1 MERADSTAIR
11 DAQKGDANKFANPE
25 LKKEI
30 KINNSDPALLSQH
43 HKHKLDLIIEEVR
56 HLLKSDPD

>member
-1 MERADSTAIR
+1 MELSDYIAISSEQKK
-11 DAQKGDANKFANPE
+11 DAYKSQDTE
-25 LKKEI
+25 LKKEL

-56 HLLKSDPD
+56 HLLELDPD